1 MRAVP
6 ALEKGCRLPKRL
18 VPSAA
23 MSPVIERWSGN
34 LSVPPG
40 LFSLGSSDG
49 RSIHVQ
55 HALNFNWFDK
65 VIALFGILKN
75 RLGIAGP

>member
-49 RSIHVQ
+49 RFIHVQ
-55 HALNFNWFDK
+55 HALNFNGLDEVMAWFET
-65 VIALFGILKN
+65 LKN
-75 RLGIAGP
+75 WLGIAGP